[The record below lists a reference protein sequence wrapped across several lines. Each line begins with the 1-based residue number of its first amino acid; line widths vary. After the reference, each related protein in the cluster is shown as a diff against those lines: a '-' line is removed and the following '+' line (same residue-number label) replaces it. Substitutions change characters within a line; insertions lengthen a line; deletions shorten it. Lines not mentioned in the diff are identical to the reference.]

1 MSSDHLCKSCPSH
14 LTYDIARPARGPR
27 YHACNG
33 RGCNLEG
40 CGFIG
45 NFSIH
50 DWNNDEG
57 SVNED
62 SVGQMKS
69 NATAH

>member
-1 MSSDHLCKSCPSH
+1 MLIVKYSSLFPINKLHVI
-14 LTYDIARPARGPR
+14 T
-27 YHACNG
+27 
-33 RGCNLEG
+33 
-40 CGFIG
+40 
-45 NFSIH
+45 IH

-69 NATAH
+69 NATAHRIIILHIAHFGRGVTFR